1 MAGLTPIDLLAF
13 VILSIATLRGL
24 ALGLIREAFS
34 IGALGAA
41 VIEVRVWNDPFMRWM
56 QNESHG
62 GLPADLAPWI
72 SGTLLAIGVIAAVAI
87 FGRVMRQGA
96 RAAGLGWF
104 DRLAGAVLGA
114 AEGALAAGLI
124 LLAIGS
130 ALGPS
135 HHLLAGSR
143 SYALLER
150 VRQSTALPATD
161 VAAPP
166 PR

>member
-1 MAGLTPIDLLAF
+1 VPIDLLAF
-13 VILSIATLRGL
+13 AILLIAALRGL
-24 ALGLIREAFS
+24 TLGLIREAFS

-41 VIEVRVWNDPFMRWM
+41 VIAVRVWNEPFMRWL
-56 QNESHG
+56 QNSSHG

-72 SGTLLAIGVIAAVAI
+72 SGALLTTVVIASVAI

-96 RAAGLGWF
+96 RAVGLGWF
-104 DRLAGAVLGA
+104 DRIAGAALGA
-114 AEGALAAGLI
+114 AEGALAAGL
-124 LLAIGS
+124 LLFAIGS

-135 HHLLAGSR
+135 HTLLAGSR
-143 SYALLER
+143 SYALFER
-150 VRQSTALPATD
+150 VRQSTALSATD

>member
-1 MAGLTPIDLLAF
+1 MAGLTPIDLVAF
-13 VILSIATLRGL
+13 AILSIAALRGL

-41 VIEVRVWNDPFMRWM
+41 VVAVRVWNEPFMRWI
-56 QNESHG
+56 QNSSRG
-62 GLPADLAPWI
+62 GLPNDLAPWI
-72 SGTLLAIGVIAAVAI
+72 SGGLLAISVILSVAI

-96 RAAGLGWF
+96 RAVGLGWF
-104 DRLAGAVLGA
+104 DRLGGALLGA
-114 AEGALAAGLI
+114 AEGALAAGLL

-130 ALGPS
+130 VLGPG
-135 HHLLAGSR
+135 HALLAGSR
-143 SYALLER
+143 SYAMFER
-150 VRQSTALPATD
+150 VRHATALSATD